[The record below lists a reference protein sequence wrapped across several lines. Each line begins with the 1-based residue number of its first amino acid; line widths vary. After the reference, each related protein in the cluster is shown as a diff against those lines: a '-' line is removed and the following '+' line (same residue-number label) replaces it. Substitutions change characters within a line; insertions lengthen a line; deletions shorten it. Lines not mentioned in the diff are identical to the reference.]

1 MCMCVYMYNLSP
13 AGRLSHPSDHDLALL
28 VLILL
33 LVFINI
39 SIHSTSTYLIV
50 LVLIYVY
57 IYIYIYIYL
66 YVLHH
71 SPFALVAVLIS
82 RYMLCIIVVARMC
95 HATF

>member
-57 IYIYIYIYL
+57 IYIYISVCITSQS
-66 YVLHH
+66 VCSGCRAHITLH
-71 SPFALVAVLIS
+71 AVHHRCS
-82 RYMLCIIVVARMC
+82 
-95 HATF
+95 